1 MNIFFIELKSSNT
14 RHCDPKIRK
23 KKKKISYDV
32 PTIDRLYMPVER
44 HYAWNVTFVRHVQEH
59 YVSEISKR
67 KASQAIEITPEYQL
81 QQYS

>member
-1 MNIFFIELKSSNT
+1 MIQRSE
-14 RHCDPKIRK
+14 K

-81 QQYS
+81 QQYI